1 MADLA
6 WMRQNGLEA
15 AVLKAAASGKL
26 IFGICGGYQ
35 MLGESLSDP
44 EGVEGGGTMKGM
56 GLLPMDTVFAGD
68 KTRTRVSGTFT
79 QVEGRL
85 KELSG
90 VELEGYEIH
99 MGVTTV
105 KEGARSLTEI
115 TDHGAQTKGQTKK
128 DGAYTDHVYGT
139 YVHGVFEKEEVPKA
153 VIRAIGREKGL
164 DVSEITSVDFAQFK
178 ETQYDLLAAGLRKH
192 LDMKKIYEILE
203 EGI

>member
-1 MADLA
+1 MADLGLE
-6 WMRQNGLEA
+6 RQNGLEA

-105 KEGARSLTEI
+105 KEGARSLTETRI
-115 TDHGAQTKGQTKK
+115 MVLRQKGRQRKMGPIRIMYMVPMCMGCLKK
-128 DGAYTDHVYGT
+128 
-139 YVHGVFEKEEVPKA
+139 
-153 VIRAIGREKGL
+153 
-164 DVSEITSVDFAQFK
+164 
-178 ETQYDLLAAGLRKH
+178 
-192 LDMKKIYEILE
+192 KKFQRL
-203 EGI
+203 